1 MTDEQ
6 IIEFLLK
13 NVDYMVNNNIVLM
26 AVRVIGWGLAKGL
39 SFLIGV
45 CLSLYDKTY
54 GMIDIT
60 NWEQLNTF
68 LNT

>member
-26 AVRVIGWGLAKGL
+26 AVRAVSYTHLDVYKRQQQNGSGDRQWLRRRAEMR
-39 SFLIGV
+39 
-45 CLSLYDKTY
+45 T
-54 GMIDIT
+54 
-60 NWEQLNTF
+60 
-68 LNT
+68 

>member
-1 MTDEQ
+1 
-6 IIEFLLK
+6 
-13 NVDYMVNNNIVLM
+13 M

-39 SFLIGV
+39 LLIGV

-60 NWEQLNTF
+60 RSN
-68 LNT
+68 